1 MERMTYL
8 EFHNQWHVFGCF
20 NIHQIYAWRP
30 DFNRHN
36 LHNWMKKGYIVRLRK
51 EWYAFSDCRKIPDF
65 SRYVA
70 NRIYRPS
77 YISLHTALSYY
88 GIIPESVVQI
98 TSVTALKTMSFIN
111 SFGEYF
117 YQSVKEELMFG
128 FEPRPMLDGRA
139 ILIAKPEKA
148 ILDLLYLNPYYIS
161 EDDMIELRFDDA
173 FMQDDLDVNLLL
185 EYTASIGSPSLNK
198 RIDTL
203 LKTYDLSKPT

>member
-1 MERMTYL
+1 
-8 EFHNQWHVFGCF
+8 
-20 NIHQIYAWRP
+20 
-30 DFNRHN
+30 
-36 LHNWMKKGYIVRLRK
+36 MKKGYIVRLRK

>member
-98 TSVTALKTMSFIN
+98 TSVTALKTMSFITI
-111 SFGEYF
+111 
-117 YQSVKEELMFG
+117 SVLFFAMPAMACAVAPIIGLLTHLYSAIAGRFTMKMKE
-128 FEPRPMLDGRA
+128 
-139 ILIAKPEKA
+139 
-148 ILDLLYLNPYYIS
+148 
-161 EDDMIELRFDDA
+161 
-173 FMQDDLDVNLLL
+173 
-185 EYTASIGSPSLNK
+185 IGNCIPV
-198 RIDTL
+198 
-203 LKTYDLSKPT
+203 